1 MNCQGTAQAKF
12 INEEHEA
19 YECEELV
26 RLWGVMETR
35 DDDTT
40 DSRIE
45 RLFSLLQCST
55 LPHYTFGKTASFN
68 QQACA
73 TLFPP
78 QVCLQ
83 LGQQQQRHTK
93 RTGPKCSRNATCN
106 LQEKEKPLE
115 SRNSKHMFA
124 SLGITSM
131 KPWNGYEPVPSL
143 RAFAASFCEI
153 ARFISSAISPM
164 TYVWLDPS
172 VHAPQKGPVAC

>member
-1 MNCQGTAQAKF
+1 MNVKSWYDFGGSWKLGMMTPLTHGLKGSSVCCNAAHYHT
-12 INEEHEA
+12 I
-19 YECEELV
+19 
-26 RLWGVMETR
+26 
-35 DDDTT
+35 
-40 DSRIE
+40 
-45 RLFSLLQCST
+45 LLGKPPASTNKRVPRCSH
-55 LPHYTFGKTASFN
+55 PK
-68 QQACA
+68 C
-73 TLFPP
+73 
-78 QVCLQ
+78 VLQ